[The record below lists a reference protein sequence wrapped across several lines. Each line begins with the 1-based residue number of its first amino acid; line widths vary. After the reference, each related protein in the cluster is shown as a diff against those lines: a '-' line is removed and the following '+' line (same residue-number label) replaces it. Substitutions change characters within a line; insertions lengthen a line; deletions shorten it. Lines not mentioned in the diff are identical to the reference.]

1 MATKP
6 IRQQF
11 FEPIVHQ
18 TVADYKYQKLEI
30 IPEVC
35 DKLSRIN
42 NQSIYI
48 IDYAKQGFWYV
59 SPHQLF
65 LCGYSP
71 DEVKRL
77 GYLFY
82 ERVLS
87 SEDLQMLLEINRMG
101 WELFYK
107 AKPSERM
114 NFCISY
120 DFYLHHK
127 NGSKVLINHKL
138 SPTFLTENGNIWLA
152 TCVVSYSPQKESG
165 NVIFTQ
171 NNKSEYYTYDFEN
184 KEIIPHFPE
193 KLTSREEEVFVL
205 MIRGYNTTEIAEE
218 LCLSENTIR
227 NHRSSIEK
235 KMGVNTLSNA
245 VSMFYSMF

>member
-1 MATKP
+1 MTPKP

-11 FEPIVHQ
+11 FEPIIHQ
-18 TVADYKYQKLEI
+18 TIAESKYQKLEV
-30 IPEVC
+30 IPEMC

-42 NQSIYI
+42 NQSVYI

-59 SPHQLF
+59 SSHDLF

-71 DEVKRL
+71 EEVKRM

-87 SEDLQMLLEINRMG
+87 PEDLQMLLEINKMG
-101 WELFYK
+101 WALFYK
-107 AKPSERM
+107 APVANRKD
-114 NFCISY
+114 FCFSY

-127 NGSKVLINHKL
+127 NGNKVLINHKL
-138 SPTFLTENGNIWLA
+138 STFYLSEDGNIWLA
-152 TCVVSYSPQKESG
+152 LCTVSHSPRKEPG

-171 NNKSEYYTYDFEN
+171 NNKTEYYTYDFE
-184 KEIIPHFPE
+184 KKQIVPHCPE
-193 KLTSREEEVFVL
+193 KLTRREEEVFVL

-218 LCLSENTIR
+218 LSLSENTIR

-245 VSMFYSMF
+245 VAMFYSMF